1 MVYCKRKRYIFM
13 LTSNQK
19 RELRSMAN
27 RINAVFQVG
36 KDGVNSNMIT
46 DVLNYLN
53 KHELM
58 KVSILQNCPQTKE
71 EVADAFANSD
81 IEVVQIIGKTV
92 VLYKQSENAKNPI
105 ILKSDASDL
114 LYVEFDEEND
124 RFILKQ
130 VPLKKSDLQ
139 FIPVELQYFTM
150 GDIEEISVATYSELN
165 GLVYGTNSGAL
176 FQNGLYPSSETIDIT
191 LTRVTEPAHHRISDI
206 IFVDTNYYFITNNN
220 NFKLWSKRINILM

>member
-1 MVYCKRKRYIFM
+1 M
-13 LTSNQK
+13 LTSNEK
-19 RELRSMAN
+19 RQLKAMAN

-105 ILKSDASDL
+105 ILK
-114 LYVEFDEEND
+114 
-124 RFILKQ
+124 
-130 VPLKKSDLQ
+130 
-139 FIPVELQYFTM
+139 
-150 GDIEEISVATYSELN
+150 
-165 GLVYGTNSGAL
+165 
-176 FQNGLYPSSETIDIT
+176 
-191 LTRVTEPAHHRISDI
+191 
-206 IFVDTNYYFITNNN
+206 
-220 NFKLWSKRINILM
+220 

>member
-1 MVYCKRKRYIFM
+1 MPFFYLFYKISKKLWYNKLIYIWKEVKTM

-19 RELRSMAN
+19 RQLKAMAN
-27 RINAVFQVG
+27 HINAVFQVG

-105 ILKSDASDL
+105 ILK
-114 LYVEFDEEND
+114 
-124 RFILKQ
+124 
-130 VPLKKSDLQ
+130 
-139 FIPVELQYFTM
+139 
-150 GDIEEISVATYSELN
+150 
-165 GLVYGTNSGAL
+165 
-176 FQNGLYPSSETIDIT
+176 
-191 LTRVTEPAHHRISDI
+191 
-206 IFVDTNYYFITNNN
+206 
-220 NFKLWSKRINILM
+220 

>member
-1 MVYCKRKRYIFM
+1 M
-13 LTSNQK
+13 LTSKQK
-19 RELRSMAN
+19 RYLKSLAHHL
-27 RINAVFQVG
+27 NATFQVG

-105 ILKSDASDL
+105 ILK
-114 LYVEFDEEND
+114 
-124 RFILKQ
+124 
-130 VPLKKSDLQ
+130 
-139 FIPVELQYFTM
+139 
-150 GDIEEISVATYSELN
+150 
-165 GLVYGTNSGAL
+165 
-176 FQNGLYPSSETIDIT
+176 
-191 LTRVTEPAHHRISDI
+191 
-206 IFVDTNYYFITNNN
+206 
-220 NFKLWSKRINILM
+220 